1 MAPLPPES
9 TPVDLGLPSGLKW
22 AAANLGAESET
33 DSGLYYMWGETEG
46 HVKDSGY
53 VFSDANYKSKG
64 LNAISADLTLA
75 QDAANVLLGGDWRIP
90 TKAEFKELI
99 DNTNVTWTTI
109 NGVYGCKFTN
119 KTDASKYIFMPAAGN
134 CNGSQLINSGKY
146 GYYWTRELE
155 VETYAYSFG
164 FYSGNQNTGSGE
176 RYLGFSVRGVCK

>member
-9 TPVDLGLPSGLKW
+9 RPVDLGLPSGLKW

-64 LNAISADLTLA
+64 LNAISADLTRA

-90 TKAEFKELI
+90 TKADFKELFN
-99 DNTNVTWTTI
+99 NTIITWITVD
-109 NGVYGCKFTN
+109 GVSGRKYAN
-119 KTDASKYIFMPAAGN
+119 KTDPSKYIFIPAAGN
-134 CNGSQLINSGKY
+134 YNGSELRNSGKY
-146 GYYWTRELE
+146 GYYWTRERENDL
-155 VETYAYSFG
+155 YAFSFG
-164 FYSGNQNTGSGE
+164 FYSGNDNTGSGE
-176 RYLGFSVRGVCK
+176 RYLGFSVRGVCQ